1 MSRQSQGEEHGRA
14 VKGHTAVP
22 VGKAGGGILQLN
34 QRKLVVFV
42 SVSMTTKVPQKQ
54 EIGQVGEIKRNTNPH
69 ITTPLMGLKTADC
82 RLSQLMVIEATGFMH
97 ILNPSIWVAEAEGLT
112 TVSSATKQIGAQ
124 PKLYETQSQEEGGE
138 KKNKKRWRW
147 QLGHQNESVYYG
159 TFGQT

>member
-1 MSRQSQGEEHGRA
+1 
-14 VKGHTAVP
+14 
-22 VGKAGGGILQLN
+22 
-34 QRKLVVFV
+34 
-42 SVSMTTKVPQKQ
+42 
-54 EIGQVGEIKRNTNPH
+54 
-69 ITTPLMGLKTADC
+69 
-82 RLSQLMVIEATGFMH
+82 MVIEATGFMH